1 MARPSNDGFYTQP
14 YIGQAPSEVVAP
26 PLQVTP
32 DRVSGPQSTGTA
44 YPSRNAL
51 QEHWLPSSTSIVAG
65 QPQFQQPLQQQS
77 PMYGATEFAPG
88 AEKVV
93 QYPQPPLYRPHRP
106 PPPPPPLYGHTQHY
120 YQQYTSDNSTASA
133 YNDGPVPP
141 QQYQLPQASQQ
152 SGHSR
157 VAQSPALGSPPQ
169 HQPPIAT
176 NRDSSYSVPQ
186 QSHAQA
192 QVQEYSPQLPVPL
205 PSSQLPQVA
214 PQTQHI
220 EPVPPLT
227 LQRSPSDAYGPES
240 GQYAQPPMRPQ
251 LPLSHSSSSLFS
263 RFLNPLQSSPKQ
275 PPAALQQQL
284 PPLSASPSQTPD
296 RRPEAMRSPS
306 MGHSDGRQVSVS
318 QAPYLP
324 YISQTP
330 GGTHY
335 RQQYARQDTSQ
346 SSPLGEYQ
354 QPQHYQSYGRRS
366 EQPLPPSSRPIS
378 FGQFSEYAAP
388 KYDEHRTQQQPP
400 YASQNFQG
408 GLQDYRQPSPLEPAS
423 RPRLPT
429 FDPPLKSSEPPQQLH
444 QVFSLEQ
451 YHRSQQLYHR
461 GSMTMPSP
469 ALSQFQH
476 SPQSQSHQ
484 QGRQSPS
491 KLLYS
496 PLAITTPYYNAEGH
510 VPLLAPDSPH
520 KSPKSMTSSPVTG
533 VSSLPS
539 ALSSDTQ
546 MQGQTTQLELARR
559 KSSIAALVSPPL
571 SADKRRS
578 PSVSSPLLNQGT
590 PQQQHTQSLRP
601 ERTEQPQQSTTAQ
614 VSPRAPSPAY
624 IATGTAFPPAESV
637 ASSPRLKQQQY
648 QQSGTQNSPEL
659 QATSADASAPTLVLD
674 RRNLVSA
681 HHESATQRDF
691 KKRKS
696 SESSEKVRSKRLS
709 GEAIVRERFRAI
721 APAPGPG
728 KQPFDKASSGAPSR
742 APPRAVTPRPLRKP
756 LPVLAPAPAKAVE
769 MAPGVSIS
777 VSAPLGTAT
786 VPLVSSGAGS
796 SSSSSTSG
804 SSSSSPRTAS
814 VALKPALAASSQLVA
829 QKAVNAPVPEQAST
843 QQTYKSFASF
853 AKLHPRLAV
862 PESSMRSSIHPSISP
877 ASSSPIAS
885 SSEPSHAPKQ
895 ISSDS
900 VLVDSSSSAT
910 KTTTASTSP
919 VQIEKVST
927 TSPIAAPTTVDY
939 SRNPNKQK
947 KSTRPGLAKSVS
959 SQLAVV
965 SERSNAALPQPSQV
979 NKDAVVPSIPVQQKS
994 SAIEPLANVKY
1005 SKSASAHDSTPSS
1018 SVDGVETIMTDAR
1031 SGSPYSASTPSPPAS
1046 TAKRVIIK
1054 KMRMGP
1060 KSTSTRITVVPIS
1073 HKRMTELGDSDG
1085 DGSDEEDDRGDSQG
1099 SDSKIDIDEGGESEN
1114 EPLVRSV
1121 KRQKISQLDEASE
1134 SKSIQDERKSSAVSS
1149 TSESPALDGR
1159 TKSKFE
1165 HNFSAEAAFNELIAA
1180 GKNLRKAFTLAAPA
1194 TSEDRETSN
1203 PKKQLDFTEVALHNG
1218 REHIAELKVARDKR
1232 DLCRQAWLRSV
1243 IKGRAELSSK
1253 HDNSILRL
1261 RQWLKWWWTDIA
1273 ARHSENQLHGSWGKR
1288 TQISKAWQA
1297 AYDVSA
1303 SIVHARLR
1311 QCERVYEL
1319 QYRCGWP
1326 ALVLATMATPAFGPT
1341 QRMRKSH
1348 LERGCDATQIS
1359 QKDWSEFIV
1368 LAESRIN
1375 EIRSVVLNQC
1385 GYDGIRRILEKAAV
1399 TKPFAL
1405 QGLALFPPYSYA
1417 EDAETIVVMPRTMMR
1432 NSRVVFDKRKRNKKD
1447 EKK

>member
-1 MARPSNDGFYTQP
+1 
-14 YIGQAPSEVVAP
+14 
-26 PLQVTP
+26 
-32 DRVSGPQSTGTA
+32 
-44 YPSRNAL
+44 
-51 QEHWLPSSTSIVAG
+51 
-65 QPQFQQPLQQQS
+65 
-77 PMYGATEFAPG
+77 
-88 AEKVV
+88 
-93 QYPQPPLYRPHRP
+93 
-106 PPPPPPLYGHTQHY
+106 
-120 YQQYTSDNSTASA
+120 
-133 YNDGPVPP
+133 
-141 QQYQLPQASQQ
+141 
-152 SGHSR
+152 
-157 VAQSPALGSPPQ
+157 
-169 HQPPIAT
+169 
-176 NRDSSYSVPQ
+176 
-186 QSHAQA
+186 
-192 QVQEYSPQLPVPL
+192 
-205 PSSQLPQVA
+205 
-214 PQTQHI
+214 
-220 EPVPPLT
+220 
-227 LQRSPSDAYGPES
+227 
-240 GQYAQPPMRPQ
+240 
-251 LPLSHSSSSLFS
+251 
-263 RFLNPLQSSPKQ
+263 
-275 PPAALQQQL
+275 
-284 PPLSASPSQTPD
+284 
-296 RRPEAMRSPS
+296 MRSPS
-306 MGHSDGRQVSVS
+306 MGHSDGRQVSAS
-318 QAPYLP
+318 QASYLP
-324 YISQTP
+324 YISQTL

-354 QPQHYQSYGRRS
+354 QPQYYQSYGGRS
-366 EQPLPPSSRPIS
+366 EQHLPPSSRPIS
-378 FGQFSEYAAP
+378 FGKFSEYAAP

-408 GLQDYRQPSPLEPAS
+408 GLQDSRQPSPLEPAS

-451 YHRSQQLYHR
+451 YHRSQQQYHR
-461 GSMTMPSP
+461 GSMTVPSP

-476 SPQSQSHQ
+476 LPQSQSHQ

-491 KLLYS
+491 TPLYS

-520 KSPKSMTSSPVTG
+520 KSPKSMASSPVTG
-533 VSSLPS
+533 MSSLPS

-578 PSVSSPLLNQGT
+578 PSDSSPLLNQDT
-590 PQQQHTQSLRP
+590 PQQQHTQSLP
-601 ERTEQPQQSTTAQ
+601 PDRTEQPQQSTTAQ
-614 VSPRAPSPAY
+614 VSPRVPLPAY
-624 IATGTAFPPAESV
+624 IATGTALPPAESV
-637 ASSPRLKQQQY
+637 ASSPRLIQQQY
-648 QQSGTQNSPEL
+648 QQSGPPNSQKL
-659 QATSADASAPTLVLD
+659 QPTSTDASAPLLVLD

-696 SESSEKVRSKRLS
+696 SESSDKVRSKRLS

-721 APAPGPG
+721 APAPDPG
-728 KQPFDKASSGAPSR
+728 KQPVDKASPRAPSR
-742 APPRAVTPRPLRKP
+742 TPPRAVTPRPLRKP

-769 MAPGVSIS
+769 MAPGGAPSIS
-777 VSAPLGTAT
+777 VSAPLETAT

-814 VALKPALAASSQLVA
+814 IALKPALPASSQVVA
-829 QKAVNAPVPEQAST
+829 QKPVNAPVPEQASK

-885 SSEPSHAPKQ
+885 SSEPLHAPKQ

-919 VQIEKVST
+919 VPNETVST

-939 SRNPNKQK
+939 TRNPNKQK
-947 KSTRPGLAKSVS
+947 KSTRLGLAKSVS

-965 SERSNAALPQPSQV
+965 SERSNAALPQPSQL
-979 NKDAVVPSIPVQQKS
+979 NKDAVAPSIPVQQKS
-994 SAIEPLANVKY
+994 SAIEPLANVKN
-1005 SKSASAHDSTPSS
+1005 SKSASAHGSTPPS
-1018 SVDGVETIMTDAR
+1018 SVDGVETIMTR
-1031 SGSPYSASTPSPPAS
+1031 SRSPYSASTPSPPAS
-1046 TAKRVIIK
+1046 TAKGVIIK
-1054 KMRMGP
+1054 KLRMGP

-1085 DGSDEEDDRGDSQG
+1085 DGSDDEDDRGDSQG
-1099 SDSKIDIDEGGESEN
+1099 SDSKIDIDEGGKSEN
-1114 EPLVRSV
+1114 ERLVRNV
-1121 KRQKISQLDEASE
+1121 KRQKISQLDEPSE
-1134 SKSIQDERKSSAVSS
+1134 SKSIQDERKSSAVSG

-1326 ALVLATMATPAFGPT
+1326 ALILATMATPAFGPT

-1385 GYDGIRRILEKAAV
+1385 GYDGMRRILEKAAV

-1405 QGLALFPPYSYA
+1405 QGLALFPPYSFA
-1417 EDAETIVVMPRTMMR
+1417 EDAETIVVMPRTMTR